1 MKVNMPITN
10 REVELKDTASIV
22 STTDLKGVITS
33 VNREFIEIS
42 GFTERELLGHSH
54 NIVRHPDMPAAAFA
68 DLWQTVKAGKP
79 WTGMVKN
86 RCKNGDYYWV
96 EANVTPLREAGHV
109 VGYMSVRNRP
119 TREQIQQAQAVYRAI
134 NEGRTPKTG
143 LTRMM
148 RTKMQNLP
156 MHLKLQS
163 VQAVPILAMLL
174 SVAALQNGMQGLAM
188 GLMGGGALL
197 GALLAVL
204 VSRSVVGPIR
214 QATQALKT
222 MSEGNLNVKF
232 DISRDDEI
240 GQLMQALRT
249 VQIRIGHDINETR
262 KLADESTRVRM
273 ALDTAS
279 TNVMIADNDRN
290 IVYMNPAVTAMMK
303 NAEADLRKVFPNF
316 DANRLLGSNMDQF
329 HKNPAHQQRLLAEFT
344 GTHKAEI
351 AIGIRTFGLTANPVF
366 DRNGQRLGSVV
377 EWADLT
383 AEKMFDKQIYETIK
397 GAVEGNLS
405 VRIKADPAMPDGVLK
420 KTGEGINMI
429 LDAVVGPLTVA
440 ADYVKRIAEGDIPP
454 KITEKYKGDFTT
466 LKDNLNTCIDAVNAL
481 IGDAALLSRAAVEGR
496 LETRA
501 DAEQHRGDFRKIV
514 QGVNDT
520 LDAVIGPL
528 TVAAGYVYRISKGD
542 IPAKIT
548 DHYNGDFNTLKENLN
563 TCIEAIQ
570 ALVAD
575 AHMLSQAA
583 QEGRVQTRADATR
596 HQGDFQ
602 KIVEGVNATLETIV
616 GPIVVVKHAAE
627 AINLA
632 AKEISAGNTDLSQ
645 RTEEQ
650 ASSLEQTAASMEEL
664 ASTVKQN
671 ADNARH
677 ANQMTVA
684 ASDVAARGGAVV
696 QQVVDTMRDIN
707 ESSRK
712 IVDIIS
718 VIDGIAFQT
727 NILAL
732 NAAVEAARA
741 GEQGRGFAV
750 VAGEVRNL
758 AQRSAAA
765 AKEIKALISNSV
777 EKVEDGSQ
785 LVDEAGKTMDE
796 IVTSVRRVADIMSEI
811 AAASMEQSAG
821 IEQVNQAIVQM
832 DEVTQRNAALV
843 EQAAA
848 AAESLEEEAAHLVQ
862 SVSRFRLDAET
873 GMRTVTQQ
881 PASRTTERRAGFSAS
896 TSAAKP
902 GAPKPRPAKV
912 PLPQTEG
919 GEDEWSEF

>member
-1 MKVNMPITN
+1 
-10 REVELKDTASIV
+10 
-22 STTDLKGVITS
+22 
-33 VNREFIEIS
+33 
-42 GFTERELLGHSH
+42 
-54 NIVRHPDMPAAAFA
+54 
-68 DLWQTVKAGKP
+68 
-79 WTGMVKN
+79 
-86 RCKNGDYYWV
+86 
-96 EANVTPLREAGHV
+96 
-109 VGYMSVRNRP
+109 
-119 TREQIQQAQAVYRAI
+119 
-134 NEGRTPKTG
+134 
-143 LTRMM
+143 
-148 RTKMQNLP
+148 
-156 MHLKLQS
+156 
-163 VQAVPILAMLL
+163 
-174 SVAALQNGMQGLAM
+174 
-188 GLMGGGALL
+188 
-197 GALLAVL
+197 
-204 VSRSVVGPIR
+204 
-214 QATQALKT
+214 
-222 MSEGNLNVKF
+222 
-232 DISRDDEI
+232 
-240 GQLMQALRT
+240 
-249 VQIRIGHDINETR
+249 
-262 KLADESTRVRM
+262 
-273 ALDTAS
+273 
-279 TNVMIADNDRN
+279 
-290 IVYMNPAVTAMMK
+290 
-303 NAEADLRKVFPNF
+303 
-316 DANRLLGSNMDQF
+316 
-329 HKNPAHQQRLLAEFT
+329 
-344 GTHKAEI
+344 
-351 AIGIRTFGLTANPVF
+351 
-366 DRNGQRLGSVV
+366 
-377 EWADLT
+377 
-383 AEKMFDKQIYETIK
+383 
-397 GAVEGNLS
+397 
-405 VRIKADPAMPDGVLK
+405 MPDGMLK

-429 LDAVVGPLTVA
+429 LDAVIGPLTVA
-440 ADYVKRIAEGDIPP
+440 ADYVKRIADGDIPP
-454 KITEKYKGDFTT
+454 KITDKYKGDFNAI
-466 LKDNLNTCIDAVNAL
+466 KENLNTCIDVLNTLVADT
-481 IGDAALLSRAAVEGR
+481 GMLSRAAVEGR

-501 DAEQHRGDFRKIV
+501 DLSKHWGDFRKIV
-514 QGVNDT
+514 KGVNDT

-548 DHYNGDFNTLKENLN
+548 EQYNGDFNTLKDNLN
-563 TCIEAIQ
+563 TCIEAIE
-570 ALVAD
+570 ALVSD
-575 AHMLSQAA
+575 ANMLSQAA
-583 QEGRVQTRADATR
+583 LEGRVQARADAAR
-596 HQGDFQ
+596 HQGDFR
-602 KIVEGVNATLETIV
+602 KIVEGVNATLETIL

-650 ASSLEQTAASMEEL
+650 ASSLEQTAASMEQL
-664 ASTVKQN
+664 SSTVKQN

-785 LVDEAGKTMDE
+785 LVGEAGKTMEE

-811 AAASMEQSAG
+811 AAASTEQSAG

-848 AAESLEEEAAHLVQ
+848 AAESLEEEASHLVQ
-862 SVSRFRLDAET
+862 SVARFRLDADT
-873 GMRTVTQQ
+873 GL
-881 PASRTTERRAGFSAS
+881 PAVVQKPAPAAVERRSRVS
-896 TSAAKP
+896 VPKP
-902 GAPKPRPAKV
+902 PARPTTAKPRPVKS